1 RSKYTGRE
9 IPVIKILTPPE
20 IEILLILANPAT
32 EHEWEKASRKNRQLK
47 PSEFCKTY
55 FNCNIKNGD
64 NFIDKF
70 GSFENFE
77 QACRVYKS
85 RHSGQFCI
93 YDLLEREHE

>member
-1 RSKYTGRE
+1 MARKLNPLVYFT
-9 IPVIKILTPPE
+9 LT
-20 IEILLILANPAT
+20 
-32 EHEWEKASRKNRQLK
+32 
-47 PSEFCKTY
+47 